1 MPQNPAMGR
10 RSILTLLLVP
20 LLGLL
25 AGRAQAQSIT
35 PDNAGKYFRIESQSG
50 PGRRGQPAVWGYI
63 YNERGLGHARVRI
76 LVETLDA
83 AGKPIAREID
93 DVDNEIGL
101 FSRRYFEVH
110 PKTPGASYRVT
121 VYSGD
126 WTRGT

>member
-1 MPQNPAMGR
+1 MRQGSGMR
-10 RSILTLLLVP
+10 RRWFLTIFLVP
-20 LLGLL
+20 LFGLP
-25 AGRAQAQSIT
+25 AEAKAQSIT

-50 PGRRGQPAVWGYI
+50 PDRRGQPTVWGYI

-83 AGKPIAREID
+83 SGRPIARKID
-93 DVDNEIGL
+93 DVDNEIAL

>member
-1 MPQNPAMGR
+1 MRQSSDMR
-10 RSILTLLLVP
+10 RRWFLTLFLAP
-20 LLGLL
+20 LLGLP
-25 AGRAQAQSIT
+25 AEAEAQSIT
-35 PDNAGKYFRIESQSG
+35 PDNAGRYFRIESQSG
-50 PGRRGQPAVWGYI
+50 PDRRGQATVWGYI

-83 AGKPIAREID
+83 SGRPIAREID
-93 DVDNEIGL
+93 YVDNEIAL
-101 FSRRYFEVH
+101 FSRRYFEVN